1 MPAGGEN
8 AIVVDMRFLRGP
20 MGFITATMFL
30 NFMGLT
36 IIIPVIPYIVAQLT
50 PQVALYVGLI
60 TSFGAL
66 CQFLAGPS
74 LGYVSDVFGR
84 RPVVLLSLLGG
95 VIGYIIFGIGGALW
109 VLFLGRI
116 IDGLSSGDTPAMYAY
131 VADIFPPHERGRYY
145 GILGAAAGL
154 GFMTGPAIGGLAAH
168 WGLSAPLYA
177 AAAISLLNVV
187 WGYFAMPESVKA
199 PHQTGAFRYR
209 LLNPFSQ
216 FKVVLTT
223 FTLRVLFITS
233 FIFFVALVMQ
243 QSNFSV
249 FLKDIVHWG
258 PTNIGIMLSVV
269 GLVDFFAQGYLVG
282 KLLAI
287 FGDMRVSKIGIII
300 TALGMF
306 MVGLVPFTGSIG
318 FLYAAIIVFTIGDG
332 LFEPA
337 MTGLIANA
345 TSASKQGR
353 VQGANQSIQSVARFL
368 APLIAGLLYEM
379 TASSPYFVSA
389 LMMLVAFVVLI
400 TFAGGLALEK
410 GKTN

>member
-1 MPAGGEN
+1 MNSPRRPRTKPAGG
-8 AIVVDMRFLRGP
+8 I
-20 MGFITATMFL
+20 
-30 NFMGLT
+30 
-36 IIIPVIPYIVAQLT
+36 
-50 PQVALYVGLI
+50 
-60 TSFGAL
+60 
-66 CQFLAGPS
+66 
-74 LGYVSDVFGR
+74 
-84 RPVVLLSLLGG
+84 
-95 VIGYIIFGIGGALW
+95 
-109 VLFLGRI
+109 
-116 IDGLSSGDTPAMYAY
+116 
-131 VADIFPPHERGRYY
+131 
-145 GILGAAAGL
+145 
-154 GFMTGPAIGGLAAH
+154 
-168 WGLSAPLYA
+168 
-177 AAAISLLNVV
+177 
-187 WGYFAMPESVKA
+187 VKA